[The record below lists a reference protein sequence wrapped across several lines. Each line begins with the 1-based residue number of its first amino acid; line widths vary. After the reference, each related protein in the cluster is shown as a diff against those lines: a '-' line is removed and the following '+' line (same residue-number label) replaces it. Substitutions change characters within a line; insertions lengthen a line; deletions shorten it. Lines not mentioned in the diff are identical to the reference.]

1 MAATPKHRVSRMSQR
16 KRRTH
21 YKAPAV
27 ALARCNQCFEMKLAH
42 RVCKHCGYYD
52 KKTKVLEVKHD

>member
-1 MAATPKHRVSRMSQR
+1 MGATPKHRVSKTQQR

-21 YKAPAV
+21 FKVAPV
-27 ALARCNQCFEMKLAH
+27 TLARCSQCFEMKRAH

-52 KKTKVLEVKHD
+52 KKIKVIEVAKD